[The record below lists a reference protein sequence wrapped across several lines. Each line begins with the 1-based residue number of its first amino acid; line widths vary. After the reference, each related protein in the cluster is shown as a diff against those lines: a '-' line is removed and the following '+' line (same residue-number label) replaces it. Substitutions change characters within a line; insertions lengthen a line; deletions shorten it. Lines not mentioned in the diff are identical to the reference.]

1 MIGRED
7 FELIEEY
14 ELMGEKRFR
23 LRLRGTN
30 IVFNVAASSREE
42 AVERALEL
50 AKRMEID
57 KVVDKL
63 RSLFES

>member
-23 LRLRGTN
+23 LRLRATN
-30 IVFNVAASSREE
+30 IVFNVSASSLDEAIE
-42 AVERALEL
+42 KAVEM

-63 RSLFES
+63 RGLFES